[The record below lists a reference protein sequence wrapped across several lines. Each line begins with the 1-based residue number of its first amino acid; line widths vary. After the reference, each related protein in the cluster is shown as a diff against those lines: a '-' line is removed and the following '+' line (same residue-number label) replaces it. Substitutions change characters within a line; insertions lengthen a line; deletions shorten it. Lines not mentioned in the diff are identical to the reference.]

1 MIATLRPL
9 AVCALLV
16 LTGMVGCGEVRQKHP
31 AVGRRV
37 GRLPVVSLTD
47 PLRPPPPLM
56 GRVTLI
62 NFWGTWCP
70 PCRRE
75 LPSLVRLTERLSA
88 EPRFQLV
95 AISCGSGGPDDP
107 DALATATRRF
117 LEGQKLV
124 LDAWGDPDGFTRM
137 AFAEG
142 LGLQAFP
149 TTYLVGPDGTIRR
162 VWTGYQP
169 GDEAQIATAVIGLLK
184 ERPAVEPATGPG
196 PAVPAG

>member
-1 MIATLRPL
+1 MIATFRPL
-9 AVCALLV
+9 SVCALLV
-16 LTGMVGCGEVRQKHP
+16 LTGMVGCGEVRQRHP

-47 PLRPPPPLM
+47 PVRPPPALS

-88 EPRFQLV
+88 EPRFQLI

-124 LDAWGDPDGFTRM
+124 LDAWSDPDGFTRM

-142 LGLQAFP
+142 FGLQAFP
-149 TTYLVGPDGTIRR
+149 TTYLVGPDAAIRH

-184 ERPAVEPATGPG
+184 ERPAVDPATV